1 MEKRRENRLLV
12 EDNAF
17 AALGARFTK
26 VGRVKNISTQGLAF
40 EYITD
45 GNSDDDPSQLD
56 VFVSG
61 DDFHLPKVPCKVV
74 YDIPMGR
81 SDVNRIFF
89 QPFVTK
95 QCGVQFEGLTE
106 EKQAQLELFL
116 ETHTRG
122 VSS

>member
-1 MEKRRENRLLV
+1 MEKRRHVRLLV

-26 VGRVKNISTQGLAF
+26 VGRVKNVSTGGLAF

-45 GNSDDDPSQLD
+45 VHSDEKASQLD

-61 DDFHLPKVPCKVV
+61 QDFHLPKVLCKVV
-74 YDIPMGR
+74 YDIPVER
-81 SDVNRIFF
+81 SDLNRIFF

-95 QCGVQFEGLTE
+95 QCGVQFEPLPE
-106 EKQAQLELFL
+106 DKVAQLTIFL
-116 ETHTRG
+116 KTHTKG
-122 VSS
+122 VAP